1 MKNKLDRYEYN
12 KKSNFIIQEGKDLF
26 KKTKGNWSN
35 IFHNKNP
42 LYLEL
47 ACGNGEYTVSRSIE
61 NKNNNYIGI
70 DIKGSRLWKG
80 AKLLELNN
88 CKNALFLRIP
98 IEQITDFF
106 SENEVNEILISFPD
120 PRPKKRDFK
129 KRLTNE
135 NFLLLYYNILKD
147 GGKVLLKTDDPHLFY
162 YSIDQIKTSKFKIL
176 DYTNDL
182 YNSSKFE
189 SHKMIQTKY
198 EKRFLKEGKNIH
210 FLECLK

>member
-26 KKTKGNWSN
+26 KETKGNWSN

-42 LYLEL
+42 LNLEL

-80 AKLLELNN
+80 AKSLELNN

-98 IEQITDFF
+98 IEQIADFF
-106 SENEVNEILISFPD
+106 SEYEVNEILISFPD
-120 PRPKKRDFK
+120 PRPKKRDLK

-135 NFLLLYYNILKD
+135 NFLFLYYNILKD
-147 GGKVLLKTDDPHLFY
+147 GGRMLLKTDDPNLFD
-162 YSIDQIKTSKFKIL
+162 YSIEQIKISKFKII
-176 DYTNDL
+176 DYTDDL
-182 YNSSKFE
+182 YKSSKFE
-189 SHKMIQTKY
+189 YHKMIQTKY
-198 EKRFLKEGKNIH
+198 EKRFLKEGKKIH
-210 FLECLK
+210 LLECLK